1 MEKLRDFVLHPHIH
15 SALERWLEGIRKVQA
30 RRKEEIVNATNRH
43 RNVGNRHQ
51 EDKGTSGLLS
61 RSVFIHLVAG
71 DPMIVSPLD
80 TIYIFDKDT
89 WMRLPNKRACIL
101 LVFWSIVF
109 EYDKEGDR
117 HWPWCIVSKFIVALL
132 LVPSLFPGI
141 HFVSIYCHIPV
152 HAYTLT
158 FIMKEHS

>member
-61 RSVFIHLVAG
+61 RSVFIWLLGIQWLSHLL
-71 DPMIVSPLD
+71 IQ
-80 TIYIFDKDT
+80 YIFLIKIHEWDYQIKG
-89 WMRLPNKRACIL
+89 
-101 LVFWSIVF
+101 LVYYWFFWSIVF

-132 LVPSLFPGI
+132 LVLSLFPGS

-152 HAYTLT
+152 HADTLT

>member
-61 RSVFIHLVAG
+61 RSVFI
-71 DPMIVSPLD
+71 
-80 TIYIFDKDT
+80 
-89 WMRLPNKRACIL
+89 CI
-101 LVFWSIVF
+101 I
-109 EYDKEGDR
+109 
-117 HWPWCIVSKFIVALL
+117 
-132 LVPSLFPGI
+132 
-141 HFVSIYCHIPV
+141 SIYLFGSWGCNDS
-152 HAYTLT
+152 LT
-158 FIMKEHS
+158 SKYICTCCYGHL

>member
-1 MEKLRDFVLHPHIH
+1 MIFKPQCLKCGLPLFLTSASAKMILKPQCTCIVHIQIMSVMNIQIITLVDKMEKLRDFVLHPHIH

-89 WMRLPNKRACIL
+89 
-101 LVFWSIVF
+101 
-109 EYDKEGDR
+109 
-117 HWPWCIVSKFIVALL
+117 
-132 LVPSLFPGI
+132 
-141 HFVSIYCHIPV
+141 
-152 HAYTLT
+152 
-158 FIMKEHS
+158 